1 MTPLVFQT
9 TDRVYSVLRTH
20 IITIGSPNKNLTE
33 YYDNVRMGLFP
44 SMKKNIEP
52 LKSEKS
58 YNEKSFQQTLD
69 EMSDEDYW
77 DTLQYLRGKI
87 KAH

>member
-1 MTPLVFQT
+1 
-9 TDRVYSVLRTH
+9 
-20 IITIGSPNKNLTE
+20 
-33 YYDNVRMGLFP
+33 MGLFP

-52 LKSEKS
+52 LESKKS
-58 YNEKSFQQTLD
+58 YDEKSFQQTLD

>member
-1 MTPLVFQT
+1 
-9 TDRVYSVLRTH
+9 
-20 IITIGSPNKNLTE
+20 
-33 YYDNVRMGLFP
+33 
-44 SMKKNIEP
+44 MKKNIEP
-52 LKSEKS
+52 LGSKKT
-58 YNEKSFQQTLD
+58 YGEKSFEQALD